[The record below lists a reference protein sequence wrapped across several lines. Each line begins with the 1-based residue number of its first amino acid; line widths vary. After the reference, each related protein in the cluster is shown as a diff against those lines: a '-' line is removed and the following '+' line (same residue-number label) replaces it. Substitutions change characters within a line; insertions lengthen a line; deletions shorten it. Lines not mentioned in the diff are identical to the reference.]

1 VALARLLLLVFLAG
15 CAGQADYFRDAGPP
29 PTVEPLALAAWPHP
43 EVWTGVVFNGDKIG
57 FSHSTL
63 RRAGEGYEL
72 QSDASLRLRFL
83 GIDKRVG
90 LHGVDRV
97 RADLTLESFTYEHEI
112 DGSVLKVAGESDG
125 RVLRFTVDA
134 AGSRETRSIPLDGP
148 LYASST
154 LNMLPSFRG
163 LVVGRATRDR
173 VFHSE
178 SQSIEE
184 VEQEVLG
191 YQSSPLFEG
200 RAFKVAT
207 RLLGLETTTW
217 ISADGR
223 PLFEL
228 ALQGVMISALE
239 EETAARRYLVEASLN
254 KNDSI
259 LDFSLLRTSEVSDP
273 RAVAG
278 MELRLE
284 GVPPGFAVPS
294 EGGQQCE
301 RDGPAVLCR
310 IDTNGKLAS
319 DGSGGPGSYLKPT
332 LAAPSTD
339 GEIVE
344 LARKVGVGARSDD
357 ERIRSILAWID
368 RNIAKEAIDVFTA
381 VDVLRGGRAECQ
393 GHAYLYAALAR
404 ALGMPTRIVNGLVY
418 SADHRG
424 FLYHTWNETWI
435 AGRGWRP
442 VDPTFAQARADATHV
457 KLIEGETLAELA
469 PLVGLV
475 GRIRAPYV
483 AVLSRW

>member
-1 VALARLLLLVFLAG
+1 MALSRLVVLFLLAG
-15 CAGQADYFRDAGPP
+15 CASQAGYFRDAGTA

-57 FSHSTL
+57 FAHSTL
-63 RRAGEGYEL
+63 RSAGEGFEL

-83 GIDKRVG
+83 GIDKRVS
-90 LHGVDRV
+90 LHGLDRV
-97 RADLTLESFTYEHEI
+97 RADLTLESFTYQHEI
-112 DGSVLKVAGESDG
+112 DGSVLKVAGASDG
-125 RVLRFTVDA
+125 RTLRFTVEA
-134 AGSRETRSIPLDGP
+134 AGSHETRSIPLEGL
-148 LYASST
+148 LYASSA
-154 LNMLPSFRG
+154 LNMLPALRG
-163 LVVGRATRDR
+163 LAVGRTTRDR

-191 YQSSPLFEG
+191 YQSSALFDG
-200 RAFKVAT
+200 PAFKVAT

-259 LDFSLLRTSEVSDP
+259 LDFSLLRTSEVPDP
-273 RAVAG
+273 RGVAR

-284 GVPPGFAVPS
+284 GVPAAFAVPS
-294 EGGQQCE
+294 EGGQRCE
-301 RDGPAVLCR
+301 RDGAAVVCR
-310 IDTNGKLAS
+310 IDAEARPAG
-319 DGSGGPGSYLKPT
+319 GGPGNHLRPT

-339 GEIVE
+339 GEIVD
-344 LARKVGVGARSDD
+344 LARKVGAGATSDD
-357 ERIRSILAWID
+357 DRIGRILAWID
-368 RNIAKEAIDVFTA
+368 DNIAREAIDVFTA

-393 GHAYLYAALAR
+393 GHAYLFAALAR
-404 ALGMPTRIVNGLVY
+404 ALGMPTRVVNGLVY

-424 FLYHTWNETWI
+424 FLYHTWNETWV
-435 AGRGWRP
+435 AGTGWRP
-442 VDPTFAQARADATHV
+442 VDPTFGQPRADATHV
-457 KLIEGETLAELA
+457 KLLEGETLAELA
-469 PLVGLV
+469 PLVSLV
-475 GRIRAPYV
+475 GRIRAPHV